1 MAGLSWGVL
10 ERAVSVSSLTVGQGD
25 GSWRPGA
32 RASFGYRP
40 AWFQVRVQLAAER
53 CRQKL
58 FCAVWYWAQVMRFL
72 SVTAGTRAGGCKL
85 ARGECKVCRKTKA
98 SQASGKHAWRKHV
111 GNAKSKKRLGQ
122 GRSLWGSPSVA
133 QT

>member
-1 MAGLSWGVL
+1 MAAGDLVPEHHLATALHGFRCACSW
-10 ERAVSVSSLTVGQGD
+10 
-25 GSWRPGA
+25 
-32 RASFGYRP
+32 
-40 AWFQVRVQLAAER
+40 
-53 CRQKL
+53 

-85 ARGECKVCRKTKA
+85 ARGECQVCRKTKA
-98 SQASGKHAWRKHV
+98 SQASGKRAWRKHV
-111 GNAKSKKRLGQ
+111 GNAKAKKRLGQ

>member
-1 MAGLSWGVL
+1 M
-10 ERAVSVSSLTVGQGD
+10 AVSASSLTVGQGD

-58 FCAVWYWAQVMRFL
+58 FCAVWYWAQVMRFP
-72 SVTAGTRAGGCKL
+72 
-85 ARGECKVCRKTKA
+85 RGECQVCRKTKA

-111 GNAKSKKRLGQ
+111 GNAKAKKRLGQ